1 MTQAARVSPTVKTPR
16 QARSRQTVERLLG
29 AAAQVFS
36 DRGYAGTTT
45 NHIAAAAGVSV
56 GSLYQYFPSKDAI
69 LVALAEQHVEKAFQS
84 AMAKVAEKRTAPVR
98 ELLRALVDA
107 LIEAHLAEPRL
118 HRVIFLE
125 ARLDPGFA
133 DRLDEL
139 DSRAMLL
146 ARELVEE
153 RASELTVDNPKMAS
167 LMVVQLLQGLTHVMA
182 VRHPEVLAQAEFR
195 DEFVRVLESYLLG
208 GEARK

>member
-1 MTQAARVSPTVKTPR
+1 MRQAAKVSPTGKTPQ
-16 QARSRQTVERLLG
+16 QARSRQTVDRLLRG
-29 AAAQVFS
+29 ALRVFS
-36 DRGYAGTTT
+36 EKGYAGATT
-45 NHIAAAAGVSV
+45 NHIAVAAGISV

-69 LVALAEQHVEKAFQS
+69 LVALAERHVERAFES
-84 AMAKVAEKRTAPVR
+84 AMAKVAEKRKAPVR

-107 LIEAHLAEPRL
+107 LVEAHLVEPRL

-125 ARLDPGFA
+125 ARLDPGFT

-139 DSRAMLL
+139 DARAMRL

-153 RASELTVDNPKMAS
+153 RSAELAVKDPKMAG

-208 GEARK
+208 GGAK